1 MHLQIDQRLR
11 LYQAAFHYP
20 AHIYG
25 DPERW
30 RREQLQAADEL
41 LRDGVI
47 EAPEYLDMRD
57 EVLAVHTHAVERT
70 AGDALEMAG
79 VYAVLDASNG
89 GPVGRLERR
98 FLSAGTRPELNH
110 LTALHDANGQL
121 QLMRDR
127 RDPVGPVYGLEFHHQ
142 NGSRYQFRPLG
153 FFHLGR
159 IVPLITDPDHH
170 QVVAALLLAAIEAGD
185 QLQVELY
192 RKRLRWSEFRTC
204 PACSGRFSLREDCPN
219 CNGIGLTERSLPPSW
234 KAPPCSTPQGPIQ
247 PLLLPSPK

>member
-20 AHIYG
+20 VHIYG

-47 EAPEYLDMRD
+47 EAAEYLDMRD
-57 EVLAVHTHAVERT
+57 EVLAVHTYAVERT
-70 AGDALEMAG
+70 AEDALEATG

-98 FLSAGTRPELNH
+98 YLSAGTRPELDR
-110 LTALHDANGQL
+110 LTAMHDADGQL
-121 QLMRDR
+121 QMMRDR

-142 NGSRYQFRPLG
+142 SGNRYQFQPLG
-153 FFHLGR
+153 FFHAGR
-159 IVPLITDPDHH
+159 IVPIITDPDHH
-170 QVVAALLLAAIEAGD
+170 QAVAALLLAAIEAGNH
-185 QLQVELY
+185 LQAELY

-204 PACSGRFSLREDCPN
+204 PTCSGRFAQRDDCRS
-219 CNGIGLTERSLPPSW
+219 CEGSGLIAAL
-234 KAPPCSTPQGPIQ
+234 
-247 PLLLPSPK
+247 

>member
-1 MHLQIDQRLR
+1 MHLQIDERLR
-11 LYQAAFHYP
+11 QYQAAFRYP
-20 AHIYG
+20 TQIYG

-70 AGDALEMAG
+70 AGDVLEMTG

-142 NGSRYQFRPLG
+142 SGSRYHFRPLG

-185 QLQVELY
+185 QLQVDLY

-204 PACSGRFSLREDCPN
+204 TTCGGRFALRDDCRA
-219 CNGIGLTERSLPPSW
+219 CDGHAIVWR
-234 KAPPCSTPQGPIQ
+234 GPTAYRDWRA
-247 PLLLPSPK
+247 

>member
-20 AHIYG
+20 VHIYG

-47 EAPEYLDMRD
+47 EAAEYLDMRD
-57 EVLAVHTHAVERT
+57 EVLAVHAYAIERT
-70 AGDALEMAG
+70 AEDALEATG

-98 FLSAGTRPELNH
+98 YLSAGTRPELDR
-110 LTALHDANGQL
+110 LTAMHDADGQL
-121 QLMRDR
+121 QMMRDR

-142 NGSRYQFRPLG
+142 SGNRYQFQPLG

-159 IVPLITDPDHH
+159 IVPVITDPDHH
-170 QVVAALLLAAIEAGD
+170 LVVAALLLAAIESGD
-185 QLQVELY
+185 QQQAELY

-204 PACSGRFSLREDCPN
+204 SACRCRFALREDCAR
-219 CNGIGLTERSLPPSW
+219 CGGMGLVR
-234 KAPPCSTPQGPIQ
+234 Q
-247 PLLLPSPK
+247 

>member
-20 AHIYG
+20 VHIYG

-47 EAPEYLDMRD
+47 EAAEYLDMRD
-57 EVLAVHTHAVERT
+57 EVLAVHAYAVERT
-70 AGDALEMAG
+70 AEDALEATG

-98 FLSAGTRPELNH
+98 YLSAGTRPELDR
-110 LTALHDANGQL
+110 LTAMHDADGQL
-121 QLMRDR
+121 QMMRDR

-142 NGSRYQFRPLG
+142 SGNRYQFQPLG
-153 FFHLGR
+153 FFHAGR
-159 IVPLITDPDHH
+159 IVPVITDPDHH

-185 QLQVELY
+185 HLQTELY
-192 RKRLRWSEFRTC
+192 RMRLRWSEFRTC
-204 PACSGRFSLREDCPN
+204 PACRARFSSQESCKN
-219 CNGIGLTERSLPPSW
+219 CSGQGIL
-234 KAPPCSTPQGPIQ
+234 K
-247 PLLLPSPK
+247 

>member
-1 MHLQIDQRLR
+1 MHLQIDERLR
-11 LYQAAFHYP
+11 QYQAAFRYP
-20 AHIYG
+20 TQIYG

-30 RREQLQAADEL
+30 RREQLQAAHEL

-47 EAPEYLDMRD
+47 EAAEYLDMRD

-70 AGDALEMAG
+70 AGDALEMTG

-110 LTALHDANGQL
+110 LTALHDADGQL
-121 QLMRDR
+121 QMMRDR

-142 NGSRYQFRPLG
+142 NGSHYLFQPLG

-159 IVPLITDPDHH
+159 IVPIITDPDHH

-185 QLQVELY
+185 QLQVDLY

-204 PACSGRFSLREDCPN
+204 PTCSGRLALRDDCPT
-219 CNGIGLTERSLPPSW
+219 CDGHAIVWRDPTAYRDW
-234 KAPPCSTPQGPIQ
+234 RA
-247 PLLLPSPK
+247 

>member
-41 LRDGVI
+41 LRAHVI

-57 EVLAVHTHAVERT
+57 EVLAVHAYAVERT
-70 AGDALEMAG
+70 AEDALEATG

-98 FLSAGTRPELNH
+98 YLSAGTRPELDR
-110 LTALHDANGQL
+110 LTAMHDANGQL
-121 QLMRDR
+121 QMMRDR

-142 NGSRYQFRPLG
+142 NGSRYRFQPLG

-159 IVPLITDPDHH
+159 IVPIITDPDHH
-170 QVVAALLLAAIEAGD
+170 QILAALLQAATEAGD
-185 QLQVELY
+185 HTLAELY
-192 RKRLRWSEFRTC
+192 QKRLRWSEFRCC
-204 PACSGRFSLREDCPN
+204 PVCRSRFAHRDDCSRCD
-219 CNGIGLTERSLPPSW
+219 GLGLVRDQ
-234 KAPPCSTPQGPIQ
+234 PQ
-247 PLLLPSPK
+247 S